1 MPTYQ
6 LLACFLLF
14 EIVIILQ
21 LAQGKS
27 SSQSSCPK
35 QFTCG
40 NITNVSFPFS
50 NVSRPECGLYTL
62 DCNATPYPTITLG
75 QHKYGVVF
83 IKGDLMLLFDPLL
96 EKYLREPSCNV
107 FHTGISFPSSASIS
121 FDFVPKT
128 MFYKCNSSSNVSLQ
142 KKIGHYFHG
151 YRSYNSCQNFSL
163 YYTQMD
169 NDTLPTATSLPAEC
183 SVIYL
188 PFNFNRSSSAIN
200 LFENL
205 NSLILIQ
212 WKVSEI
218 CAKCHYNG
226 GQCLTDTHNNFQCSD
241 AGKEELPKGIRILI
255 VCGMALI
262 LFGPLTSWVIVIV
275 LRCRKKK
282 GHAGSSQLSTNWDL
296 EGCKL
301 LGVHVF
307 SYSQLQKATDYF
319 HSDKEL
325 GDGGFGTV
333 YHGKLRDGREVAVKR
348 LYQHNYKRL
357 EQFINEI
364 KILTSL
370 RHCNLVTLYGCTSR
384 HSRELLLVYEYI
396 PNGTIADHLHG
407 EKATDRSLTWP
418 IRMKIA
424 IETATALAYLH
435 ASDIVHRDVKT
446 TNILLD
452 NNFCVKVAD
461 FGLSRFLP
469 NDVTH
474 VSTVPQGTPGYVD
487 PEYQECYQLTDKSD
501 VYSFGVVLVELVSSM
516 PALDTSRHRD
526 EINLATLALNKIPR
540 GAFSELI
547 DPSLGFE
554 TDGEILRMATS
565 VAELAFQCLQ
575 PKKHMRPTMDDVVE
589 TLKDIQGGEFRDE
602 VKSDQID
609 KKNVSSSV
617 EVPLSPES
625 EQVVLLKKI
634 GRFPTSPTSM
644 TDRWVSNS
652 TATCNSV

>member
-1 MPTYQ
+1 MK
-6 LLACFLLF
+6 LA
-14 EIVIILQ
+14 E
-21 LAQGKS
+21 GES

-35 QFTCG
+35 EFTCG
-40 NITNVSFPFS
+40 NLPNLSFPFS

-62 DCNATPYPTITLG
+62 DCGATPYPTITLELG
-75 QHKYGVVF
+75 QHQYGVEVNR
-83 IKGDLMLLFDPLL
+83 GNLMFLFDPLL
-96 EKYLREPSCNV
+96 DKYLRKRSCNV

-121 FDFVPKT
+121 FDFLSKI
-128 MFYKCNSSSNVSLQ
+128 MFYKCNRTSSNVSSLQ
-142 KKIGHYFHG
+142 KKIDHYFRG
-151 YRSYNSCQNFSL
+151 YRSYNNCQNFTL
-163 YYTQMD
+163 YYIDGD
-169 NDTLPTATSLPAEC
+169 NHTLPAARTLPAEC

-188 PFNFNRSSSAIN
+188 PSYGSSRGIDV
-200 LFENL
+200 FVKL
-205 NSLILIQ
+205 NSSILIQ

-218 CAKCHYNG
+218 CAECHYNG
-226 GQCLTDTHNNFQCSD
+226 GKCLTDTHNNFQCSD
-241 AGKEELPKGIRILI
+241 AGKKELPKGIHILLQCAI
-255 VCGMALI
+255 ALI
-262 LFGPLTSWVIVIV
+262 LFGSFTSCVIAIV

-307 SYSQLQKATDYF
+307 SYSQLEKATDYF

-364 KILTSL
+364 KILTTL
-370 RHCNLVTLYGCTSR
+370 RHRNLVTLYGCTSG

-407 EKATDRSLTWP
+407 EKAKDGSLTWP

-424 IETATALAYLH
+424 LETATALAYLH

-474 VSTVPQGTPGYVD
+474 VSTAPQGTPGYVD
-487 PEYQECYQLTDKSD
+487 PEYHECYQLTDKSD

-526 EINLATLALNKIPR
+526 VINLATLALNRIAR

-554 TDGEILRMATS
+554 TDGEIMRMATS

-575 PKKHMRPTMDDVVE
+575 PKKHMRPTMDDVLE
-589 TLKDIQGGEFRDE
+589 TLKEIQGGEFQDE
-602 VKSDQID
+602 TKNDEID

-617 EVPLSPES
+617 EIVLSPES
-625 EQVVLLKKI
+625 EEVVLLKKI
-634 GRFPTSPTSM
+634 GRFPTSPTSV